1 MIKNGHQS
9 DVNIALSEFFS
20 VEKPCVVHKRH
31 GEMVLYEYD
40 ECKIPWNV
48 SRLSTEYHFLQQFND
63 HVEFFVGSF
72 LFWLLKLC
80 DQRTK
85 EYWT

>member
-9 DVNIALSEFFS
+9 DVNIALSEFIS

-40 ECKIPWNV
+40 ESKILRNV

-63 HVEFFVGSF
+63 HELEFFVGSF
-72 LFWLLKLC
+72 PILAPE
-80 DQRTK
+80 TM
-85 EYWT
+85 